1 MGMDEWPGMY
11 CQNIGL
17 LFENFGVENP
27 VRKSYQCNRSCCPI
41 VAPVRNRCCLRFLG
55 NSSRCSPAPLASHRL
70 HSLAMRSIMSERG
83 LQLALEADQSL
94 PVHLSWC
101 VKDGYLRATGW
112 TDQAEVFTLGIWGPG
127 EIVMP
132 ELLTH
137 QPVELRALAPARV
150 LEWNPDPA
158 EHLCCSA
165 THMQQMG
172 MLLRL
177 TRIRPAEAR
186 LFNLLIW
193 LGERFGSATDQ
204 GRSVPLEAMNLTH
217 RQLAEMASVSR
228 VTVTKSLG
236 HFRQQGW
243 LQRVDELEVLTKTA
257 ITLFQGMR

>member
-1 MGMDEWPGMY
+1 M
-11 CQNIGL
+11 
-17 LFENFGVENP
+17 
-27 VRKSYQCNRSCCPI
+27 
-41 VAPVRNRCCLRFLG
+41 
-55 NSSRCSPAPLASHRL
+55 H
-70 HSLAMRSIMSERG
+70 SIMSERG
-83 LQLALEADQSL
+83 LQLALEAGQSL

-204 GRSVPLEAMNLTH
+204 GRSVPLEEMNLTH

-243 LQRVDELEVLTKTA
+243 LQRVDELEVLTKTG